1 MNYRI
6 MGNLGRFILVVLF
19 SIISISALSI
29 WLKIIFSIVLLVI
42 YYKIDNILDKKQE
55 QRLHND
61 YTFLNG
67 LETGELV
74 RIQLKNGDQI
84 GPAIFLMNHYKLGSL
99 SVTPAPYYNY
109 PVRVHELGKM
119 KKVKF
124 RKIDSIEFIDW
135 ELAK

>member
-1 MNYRI
+1 MNYKI
-6 MGNLGRFILVVLF
+6 WGNLSRFILVVIF

-29 WLKIIFSIVLLVI
+29 WLKIIVVI
-42 YYKIDNILDKKQE
+42 ILFLISFKIDNILDKKQV

-99 SVTPAPYYNY
+99 SVTPAPYYND

-135 ELAK
+135 EIAK